1 MYRIY
6 RITYVG
12 DASVPDRDQA
22 VTVNFRGNGSLE
34 GSPVM
39 DAETSLEKGHGS
51 TRLAIVDDHELAR
64 EGLRDMLTDAPDIE
78 VVGEAAN
85 GREALLLCSRLQP
98 DLVLMDVRM
107 PEMDGLAA
115 TRELKQRY
123 PEVSVMMV
131 TMHENPDYL
140 LEALKA
146 GAAGYVLKDAP
157 RSEVITAVRRVREG
171 EASLAPEL
179 AARLLRRLA
188 TENGGRRGA
197 RSADGDITVDS
208 LTPRELEVLQ
218 LMQLGGTNRHVA
230 EELFISRGTVKRHV
244 ENIIAKLGVSDRT
257 QAVVRALELGVL
269 ELSEE
274 Q

>member
-1 MYRIY
+1 METER
-6 RITYVG
+6 
-12 DASVPDRDQA
+12 
-22 VTVNFRGNGSLE
+22 
-34 GSPVM
+34 SP
-39 DAETSLEKGHGS
+39 EQGHEP
-51 TRLAIVDDHELAR
+51 TRLAIVDDHQLAR
-64 EGLRDMLTDAPDIE
+64 EGLRDMLADAFDIE
-78 VVGEAAN
+78 VIGEATN
-85 GREALLLCSRLQP
+85 GREALLLCSRLHP

-115 TRELKQRY
+115 TREIKQRY
-123 PEVSVMMV
+123 PETSVMMV

-157 RSEVITAVRRVREG
+157 RDEVITAVRRVREG
-171 EASLAPEL
+171 EASLDPEL

-188 TENGGRRGA
+188 TENGGRWGA
-197 RSADGDITVDS
+197 RSADEDLAVSS

-218 LMQLGGTNRHVA
+218 LMQLGRTNRRVA

-269 ELSEE
+269 EFSEE